1 MLITLLVVCRLRCA
15 GFSRGRLASSGGFGR
30 LGGLGS
36 LSGLSGL
43 VGSGVGS
50 AVRSASRGAVR
61 GAVRGAGLCLQSRA
75 TAADTLYRGW
85 VQKSQETR
93 AVGDVVV
100 GGGRVCMTLVK

>member
-61 GAVRGAGLCLQSRA
+61 GTGLCLQSRA